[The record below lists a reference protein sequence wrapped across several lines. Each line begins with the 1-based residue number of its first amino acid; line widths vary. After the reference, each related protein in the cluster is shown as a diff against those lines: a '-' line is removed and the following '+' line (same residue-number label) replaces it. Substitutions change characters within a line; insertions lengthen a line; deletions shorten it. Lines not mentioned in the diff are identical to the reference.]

1 MKRAYV
7 GASILVGFLIIMT
20 QQDASAQL
28 AASKGYSLT
37 GTGLAISQDSIA
49 DSTMDLMFTTNARSA
64 IVTPLSTATIVVDG
78 DDLTLSDFKA
88 SVLYN
93 GQLIRLTSMATN
105 ADGDELS
112 LKLTGRQFGK
122 TASESAY
129 SITGTITDSSKKTT
143 KLVYTAKISEF
154 AKLSTTTQKSD
165 VTVKILKGS
174 ANPSEQT
181 YKETSGFRFN
191 FFSDARLT
199 ILPGTTVTFVNED
212 TAIHSLKTGT
222 VSHKSQDKS
231 FVADG
236 RISTGD
242 IEPGK
247 SASVKFNQRGFYQL
261 YDENYNWMNITIF
274 VSDSIP
280 GQSIKPS
287 TKLN

>member
-1 MKRAYV
+1 VKKAYIA
-7 GASILVGFLIIMT
+7 ASILAGFLIIMT

-28 AASKGYSLT
+28 AANKGYSLT
-37 GTGLAISQDSIA
+37 GTGFAVSQDSIA
-49 DSTMDLMFTTNARSA
+49 DSTMELMFTTNSKKAV
-64 IVTPLSTATIVVDG
+64 VTPLSTASVVIDG
-78 DDLTLSDFKA
+78 NDITLSNFKA

-93 GQLIRLTSMATN
+93 GQIIRLTSTATN

-122 TASESAY
+122 TSSESAY
-129 SITGTITDSSKKTT
+129 SITGTITDSSNKATR
-143 KLVYTAKISEF
+143 LVYTAKISEF
-154 AKLSTTTQKSD
+154 SKLSTTDQKSD
-165 VTVKILKGS
+165 VTVKILKGA

-181 YKETSGFRFN
+181 YKEASGFRFN

-212 TAIHSLKTGT
+212 TAFHSLKTGT
-222 VSHKSQDKS
+222 VHHKSQDKS

-247 SASVKFNQRGFYQL
+247 SKSVKFDQRGFYQL

-274 VSDSIP
+274 VSDSTTD
-280 GQSIKPS
+280 QNIKPAK
-287 TKLN
+287 KLN

>member
-1 MKRAYV
+1 MKYAYLA
-7 GASILVGFLIIMT
+7 ASVLVGFLIIIT

-28 AASKGYSLT
+28 AANRGYSLT

-49 DSTMDLMFTTNARSA
+49 DSTMELMFTTNSRSA

-122 TASESAY
+122 TSTESAY
-129 SITGTITDSSKKTT
+129 SITGTVTDSSKKAT

-154 AKLSTTTQKSD
+154 SKLSTTTQKSD

-174 ANPSEQT
+174 ANPGGQT

-236 RISTGD
+236 RVSTGN

-247 SASVKFNQRGFYQL
+247 SVSVKFDQRGFFQL
-261 YDENYNWMNITIF
+261 YDENYNWMNITVF
-274 VSDSIP
+274 VSDATP
-280 GQSIKPS
+280 GQVIKS
-287 TKLN
+287 GTKLN